1 MLETYIGF
9 LIEYKLIELVAF
21 YTLRLPEHRQV
32 VVYATLLEGIE
43 DETDRKLCLLV
54 ARQSN
59 LNLPAILATVV
70 ENIRTGNLGYQMAK
84 RTAEEAKMMGGVK
97 KPADSTDGHF
107 TTAGGSKLLKMPPQS
122 SQLLTST
129 LTEEDRRKIAALDWL
144 QLEPDSA
151 QYVELLVQGNAL
163 LRAFLLEQKVDHAK
177 MAFEKLPANIVSA
190 AFEQWKTAH
199 LQTGNAIGSLDI
211 DNVVREYIC
220 HRTFFE
226 AHEAFQKW

>member
-43 DETDRKLCLLV
+43 EEEGDRRLCLLV
-54 ARQSN
+54 AQQAG

-84 RTAEEAKMMGGVK
+84 RTASEA
-97 KPADSTDGHF
+97 A
-107 TTAGGSKLLKMPPQS
+107 TTAATKKTSTLDGSFSASSSSKLLKPQIPLS
-122 SQLLTST
+122 SA
-129 LTEEDRRKIAALDWL
+129 LTEEDRRRINALDWL
-144 QLEPDSA
+144 QLEPASA

-177 MAFEKLPANIVSA
+177 AAFEKIPGTIVGD

-199 LQTGNAIGSLDI
+199 LQPTASAIGSLDI
-211 DNVVREYIC
+211 DNVVREYVC